1 MIKHQECKT
10 AIIEFGYNDKDG
22 YVFIKGASLN
32 EQRMLAHTYW
42 YPENITNDEANQ
54 EIADLCE
61 FYENVVIVLP
71 IPAQL
76 QFEVL
81 KHD

>member
-1 MIKHQECKT
+1 MKHQECKT
-10 AIIEFGYNDKDG
+10 AIIEFGYDDKDG
-22 YVFIKGASLN
+22 YVFIKGEDLN
-32 EQRMLAHTYW
+32 GQRMLAHTYW
-42 YPENITNDEANQ
+42 YPEDITNDEANQ

-81 KHD
+81 KHE

>member
-1 MIKHQECKT
+1 MMKHQEHKT
-10 AIIEFGYNDKDG
+10 AIIEFGYDDKDG
-22 YVFIKGASLN
+22 YVFIKGESLN
-32 EQRMLAHTYW
+32 GQRMLAHTYW
-42 YPENITNDEANQ
+42 YPEDITNDEANQ